1 MDASQLDEKSTPISS
16 LNNKGDD
23 SDVVNNIL
31 QKYNNLEQGTNI
43 NELEAKF
50 EDRNL
55 NKEIYDISSDN
66 TQYKEHQ
73 AREMQRINKQKQVE
87 YEEDL
92 EYDEQNNDPNND
104 PNNEDEYVEYEIEEQ
119 PLWRRILNEI
129 RIPVFIFIFAIVF
142 FNSTFNKILVQ
153 KIPLLGNQ
161 FNDCN
166 TYGFLIKAF
175 LLSFI
180 SYLFIRFVRI

>member
-1 MDASQLDEKSTPISS
+1 MDSSQLDEKSTPISS

-31 QKYNNLEQGTNI
+31 QKYNNLEQSTNI
-43 NELEAKF
+43 NELETKF
-50 EDRNL
+50 EERNL

-66 TQYKEHQ
+66 TQYKDHQ
-73 AREMQRINKQKQVE
+73 AQEMQRVNKQKQVE
-87 YEEDL
+87 YEDEA
-92 EYDEQNNDPNND
+92 EYDEQNNDPNN
-104 PNNEDEYVEYEIEEQ
+104 EDEYTEYEIEEQ

-142 FNSTFNKILVQ
+142 FNSTFNKILIQ
-153 KIPLLGNQ
+153 RIPLLGNQ